1 MELRDLL
8 DLLHL
13 LNLELLLVDGL
24 LRDALY

>member
-1 MELRDLL
+1 MDLRDLL

>member
-1 MELRDLL
+1 MDLGYLL

-13 LNLELLLVDGL
+13 LNLELLLEDGL